1 MSNKVA
7 LVTGSA
13 KGMGR
18 CIANHLAQ
26 KGYDIIVHS
35 RNMSTDYKGE
45 GVLDTMREV
54 EALGQKAY
62 LCLGDLGTEEGRAAI
77 INCVDEIGRLDL
89 LINNAGTEP
98 PAADILEV
106 TGEELE
112 FVLRNNFYGPFALT
126 QQLAKRMIA
135 WKETGVIE
143 QGRIAFLTSIQ
154 ADRVSGGAGYCISKL
169 AVRHVMQQLAIR
181 LGEADIPVVE
191 FTPGVFHT
199 NMSHKHSE
207 NITKSLA
214 AGKWALNRRWG
225 ELDEIGR
232 IVASMAD
239 GIFDYSTGS
248 VIPVSGGMNVVR
260 L

>member
-18 CIANHLAQ
+18 CIANHLAK

-35 RNMSTDYKGE
+35 RNLSTDFRGE
-45 GVLDTMREV
+45 GALDTKREV

-62 LCLGDLGTEEGRAAI
+62 LCLGDLGTEEGRANVI
-77 INCVDEIGRLDL
+77 QCVDEIGRLDL
-89 LINNAGTEP
+89 LINNAGSEP
-98 PAADILEV
+98 PARDILEV

-112 FVLRNNFYGPFALT
+112 YVLRNNFYGPFALT
-126 QQLAKRMIA
+126 QQLAKRMIE
-135 WKETGVIE
+135 WKANGVIE
-143 QGRIAFLTSIQ
+143 QARIAFLTSIQ
-154 ADRVSGGAGYCISKL
+154 ADRVSSGAGYCVSKL
-169 AVRHVMQQLAIR
+169 ALRHMMQQFAIR

-191 FTPGVFHT
+191 FVPGVFLT
-199 NMSHKHSE
+199 NMSHAHEK
-207 NITKSLA
+207 NITKSLED
-214 AGKWALNRRWG
+214 GKWALNRRWG

-232 IVASMAD
+232 IVSALAD
-239 GIFDYSTGS
+239 GVFDYSTGS
-248 VIPVSGGMNVVR
+248 IIPVSGGMNVFR